1 MIKIVSVF
9 VIFTMAFAI
18 GIDLIR
24 KMKGAEIWHFTK
36 TLGYSILCAALAMIA
51 LTTIVV
57 IF

>member
-9 VIFTMAFAI
+9 IIFTMAFAI

-24 KMKGAEIWHFTK
+24 KMNGGKIWNLTK
-36 TLGYSILCAALAMIA
+36 TLGYSILCAALAMIVLSA
-51 LTTIVV
+51 LVV